1 MDTDKALLLEYV
13 LYAGT
18 HVRECLCVYIDA
30 CVFGHIY
37 VYMLEIAYMYPI
49 CAHWK
54 RRASLRKRTNLIVPT
69 QLEASTSATHVATR
83 TTRVGGLQASANRA
97 AVAG

>member
-1 MDTDKALLLEYV
+1 MDTDKALILEYV
-13 LYAGT
+13 LYACT
-18 HVRECLCVYIDA
+18 HVSMCVCVYIDA

-54 RRASLRKRTNLIVPT
+54 RGQACASGTNPIVPT
-69 QLEASTSATHVATR
+69 QLEASTSATHVATP
-83 TTRVGGLQASANRA
+83 TTRVG
-97 AVAG
+97 